1 MFDGIYSQL
10 ITPNIDKIY
19 DVADVRTGFSYWFW
33 KLLNVCISMF
43 DYENLTPMLP
53 AREIELNLILTD
65 HCVIFQNPK
74 NELITCSTN
83 IYGFDVYYYPTEA
96 VYGNPSLPFKKL
108 NIGMNCEVIY
118 NNNLM
123 DNVEYMQ
130 SDGSLKTFIMR
141 YARQLADIESTINI
155 YLVNS
160 RLTSY
165 PVAAND
171 RVANSIS
178 TFFKKLRSGKNAII
192 SDNNIVQEF
201 RNVDINRSNIHDGIN
216 DLLIARDKILEQFY
230 RDIGVKMYNPKKAQV
245 SEDEIQVN
253 DQLLLISKDD
263 MLKQRKEGLERV
275 NNMFGTSITVKINDR
290 FDVEKGVV
298 NNVIK
303 ESEYNTR

>member
-10 ITPNIDKIY
+10 ATPNIDKIY

-108 NIGMNCEVIY
+108 SIGMNCEIIY

-123 DNVEYMQ
+123 DNVEYMH

-216 DLLIARDKILEQFY
+216 DLLIARDKIIEQFY

-253 DQLLLISKDD
+253 DQLLLISKED

-298 NNVIK
+298 NNGNK
-303 ESEYNTR
+303 ELPE

>member
-1 MFDGIYSQL
+1 MKKLFQKSPI
-10 ITPNIDKIY
+10 
-19 DVADVRTGFSYWFW
+19 WFA
-33 KLLNVCISMF
+33 VTMI
-43 DYENLTPMLP
+43 
-53 AREIELNLILTD
+53 
-65 HCVIFQNPK
+65 V
-74 NELITCSTN
+74 
-83 IYGFDVYYYPTEA
+83 VYVVDEKWLHYPTEA
-96 VYGNPSLPFKKL
+96 VYGNPTLPFKKL

-263 MLKQRKEGLERV
+263 MLKQRKEGLDRV
-275 NNMFGTSITVKINDR
+275 NNMFGTSITVKINER
-290 FDVEKGVV
+290 FDVEKGGM

-303 ESEYNTR
+303 KSEFNAR

>member
-1 MFDGIYSQL
+1 MLDGIYRQL
-10 ITPNIDKIY
+10 ASPNIDNIY
-19 DVADVRTGFSYWFW
+19 SVADVKTGYSYWFW
-33 KLLNVCISMF
+33 KLLNITIGMF
-43 DYENLTPMLP
+43 DYEGLTPMLP

-65 HCVIFQNPK
+65 HCVIFQNQK
-74 NELITCSTN
+74 NELITCATN

-96 VYGNPSLPFKKL
+96 VYGNPSLSFKKL
-108 NIGMNCEVIY
+108 NIGMNCEIIY

-123 DNVEYMQ
+123 DNIEYIH

-160 RLTSY
+160 RMTSY

-171 RVANSIS
+171 KVAQSLMS
-178 TFFKKLRSGKNAII
+178 FFKKLKSGKNAII
-192 SDNNIVQEF
+192 SDNNIVSEF

-253 DQLLLISKDD
+253 DQLLLISKED
-263 MLKQRKEGLERV
+263 MLEQRRAGLERV
-275 NNMFGTSITVKINDR
+275 NNMFGTSISVKINDR
-290 FDVEKGVV
+290 FNVEEGVKNGIQT
-298 NNVIK
+298 NNQ
-303 ESEYNTR
+303 SE